1 MSISI
6 QEAYKTLDTLQQMAD
21 NPELIMTG
29 LFSKGVSDMNF
40 PYQVNING
48 KYIFDYLKEYLQKIP
63 VFKYCVVRICSA
75 DVYIDIPGLKYGKY
89 NEFQTNDNIIRFNII
104 GRGYTTTSGEVIN
117 NYQDIMSKTYEL
129 EVKGIEEFWRRFE
142 DLSLVS
148 CIRNAFSSFHSSKK
162 IHVRVQDFFFWLYI
176 PFKKRKVS
184 EVLQKQYDKLE
195 SNNKWAKEQYE
206 KDIARQKFYREH
218 APKQIEKIKKKQE
231 EIVQYLN
238 GLGYVENADKSF

>member
-63 VFKYCVVRICSA
+63 VFKDCVVGICSA

-89 NEFQTNDNIIRFNII
+89 SEFQSNDHVIRFNII
-104 GRGYTTTSGEVIN
+104 GREYRTISDVAIN
-117 NYQDIMSKTYEL
+117 NYQDVMSKKYDL

-148 CIRNAFSSFHSSKK
+148 CIRKAISSFHSSKK

-206 KDIARQKFYREH
+206 KNIARQKFYREH

-231 EIVQYLN
+231 EIVKYLN
-238 GLGYVENADKSF
+238 GLGYVENADKPF

>member
-29 LFSKGVSDMNF
+29 LFSRGVSDMNF

-63 VFKYCVVRICSA
+63 VFKDCVVRICSA
-75 DVYIDIPGLKYGKY
+75 DVYIDIPGLKY
-89 NEFQTNDNIIRFNII
+89 
-104 GRGYTTTSGEVIN
+104 
-117 NYQDIMSKTYEL
+117 
-129 EVKGIEEFWRRFE
+129 
-142 DLSLVS
+142 
-148 CIRNAFSSFHSSKK
+148 
-162 IHVRVQDFFFWLYI
+162 DFFFWLYI
-176 PFKKRKVS
+176 PLKKRKVS

>member
-1 MSISI
+1 
-6 QEAYKTLDTLQQMAD
+6 
-21 NPELIMTG
+21 
-29 LFSKGVSDMNF
+29 
-40 PYQVNING
+40 
-48 KYIFDYLKEYLQKIP
+48 
-63 VFKYCVVRICSA
+63 
-75 DVYIDIPGLKYGKY
+75 
-89 NEFQTNDNIIRFNII
+89 
-104 GRGYTTTSGEVIN
+104 
-117 NYQDIMSKTYEL
+117 MSKAYEL

-206 KDIARQKFYREH
+206 KDIARQKFRFILGDITKEAEHVDVIVNAANNFFAEGGGVDGAIHRAAGEEALRE
-218 APKQIEKIKKKQE
+218 ACRECSCAVK
-231 EIVQYLN
+231 
-238 GLGYVENADKSF
+238 